1 MDCGAKPIML
11 MEMIVISL
19 LLIFLAMELYKEQ
32 RQVRKTAGW
41 PGSWANFSFLQH
53 AAFPQECMGQL
64 ASFGPT

>member
-1 MDCGAKPIML
+1 ML

-41 PGSWANFSFLQH
+41 PGSWANFSCLPP
-53 AAFPQECMGQL
+53 AAVPRECLGLL
-64 ASFGPT
+64 ASVGPT